1 MYAVDTPLFED
12 EKSNDDFTEVSFFFL
27 VLFIYLFSP
36 NADGPLKLLF
46 RLFVSLVHQ
55 FQGTLMESNQA
66 ELT

>member
-12 EKSNDDFTEVSFFFL
+12 EKSNDDFTEVSFFL

-46 RLFVSLVHQ
+46 RHCVSLVHQ

-66 ELT
+66 ERT